1 MKIIIKKSEED
12 FVEVELTQETDNK
25 VAINFKDNKENEELI
40 YIDGIQ
46 KEIRIYNRML
56 NDKFGFIYST
66 HQLCR

>member
-56 NDKFGFIYST
+56 IDKFGFTIN
-66 HQLCR
+66 LIDDD